1 MYASMNFLSKS
12 QLRQAVQAGLPVIL
26 YSPIMGMP
34 AVNNL
39 ERVEG
44 PWPGTIPPVEEIPN
58 PRDHGRP
65 HPRRCVK
72 PWHAEVLVQ
81 DMRIVAVVA

>member
-1 MYASMNFLSKS
+1 MNFLSKS

-44 PWPGTIPPVEEIPN
+44 PWPGTPVPVEVIPDSKHSN
-58 PRDHGRP
+58 RPKPRQRI
-65 HPRRCVK
+65 K
-72 PWHAEVLVQ
+72 PWHAEVLVE